1 MAKGFFDVTAEEP
14 AAAAGGALAKANRDA
29 QEMQAAFSEAEK
41 LKENILQELEAG
53 KDPQI
58 ILYTALKTIGILTN
72 DPEFTEKTQG
82 KLDGIYK
89 DLAQLSFIE
98 DNDKK
103 AQERL
108 DKMQADYN
116 DKVRRSV
123 KRQLNAYKKVQSA
136 LYEVLDAIDNTEPKD
151 NDDKEI
157 LI

>member
-1 MAKGFFDVTAEEP
+1 MAKGFFDIETEEP
-14 AAAAGGALAKANRDA
+14 AAGSGAALTKANRDA
-29 QEMQAAFSEAEK
+29 QEVQEALTEAEK
-41 LKENILQELEAG
+41 LKGNILQELEAG

-58 ILYTALKTIGILTN
+58 ILYTALKAIGILTN

-108 DKMQADYN
+108 EKMQADYN
-116 DKVRRSV
+116 DKLRRSV
-123 KRQLNAYKKVQSA
+123 RRQLNAYKKVQAA
-136 LYEVLDAIDNTEPKD
+136 LYEVLDAVDGTEPED
-151 NDDKEI
+151 NDGKEV